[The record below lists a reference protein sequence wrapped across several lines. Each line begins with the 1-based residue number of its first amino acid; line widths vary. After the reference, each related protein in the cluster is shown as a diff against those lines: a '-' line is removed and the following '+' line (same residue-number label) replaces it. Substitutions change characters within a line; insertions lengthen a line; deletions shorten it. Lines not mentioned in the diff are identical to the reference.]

1 MCADMAA
8 LTRRFLSALVLMLGQ
23 LISTP
28 TLFAADA
35 TSTIEGKI
43 TFAGKAADKTILEVT
58 AGGSRVIAELPT
70 APQMSLPLLLNNHV
84 RLSGDFLPALAADG
98 YASGGRLLVHDT
110 RGIELLAATLKSR
123 DAASNTVPVLRT
135 TEEVH
140 SLRPEQA
147 DCKFPVRIRGVITS
161 LDANG
166 GMVQDATRG
175 VYVLGLK
182 SDGALQMQT
191 SDYIEIEGVTER
203 GTFAPMIV
211 GRKIDRIGHGFLPT
225 PIHPTWERLN
235 NGSLDCQFIELEGF
249 VTEANP
255 ISLVLLMPEGF
266 FGIAI
271 VPDPGLQAQSYNIP
285 QYANKHVRIRGTV
298 FATRDNE
305 THRVR
310 AGSIGMGNAVFGV
323 GDPVVTLDKQIGELL
338 QFDAR
343 AAGFHRVRV
352 CGQVLHAR
360 EQEYYLSDGANG
372 LRFVT
377 KHPASLEA
385 GDRVEVI
392 GFPRLAGSS
401 PVLVEATAKKLSAEP
416 LPAGQPLA
424 PDALDRAHIG
434 SLVEVESRLLG
445 IRTNRS
451 EIIFDLQSA
460 SRSLVARLE
469 RKQGEVPYLPIG
481 SRLRLSGVYA
491 GHGKDRITG
500 VEADS
505 SELLLNFPG
514 NIQIIERPS
523 WWTPKRAVTVISSL
537 IGALLLVAG
546 WVVSLRRKV
555 EARTGELK
563 EEIEERKRAERE
575 RLLEAERSR
584 LARDLHDEL
593 GSRITE
599 ISLLANVGAGA
610 PPTLEKAQER
620 FHLIADKAGGVVDAL
635 DVIVWA
641 VNPATDALQPL
652 ADYVSSFV
660 REFLSTCG
668 IRCRLKVPIQFPA
681 ATLDSHTRHN
691 LFMAVKESLNNAAR
705 HSSAPEVEFTM
716 AVVGEALQIAITDNG
731 VGFDASNSN
740 GGMGLANMQRR
751 LDAIGGRCSI
761 LSQRGRGSTVTMLL
775 PLRASHGMPSK
786 EEVSI

>member
-1 MCADMAA
+1 
-8 LTRRFLSALVLMLGQ
+8 MLG
-23 LISTP
+23 LPISISAP
-28 TLFAADA
+28 FAATA
-35 TSTIEGKI
+35 PSTIEGKV
-43 TFAGKAADKTILEVT
+43 TFAGKAADRTILELT

-70 APQMSLPLLLNNHV
+70 LPPIPLPFLLNQHV
-84 RLSGDFLPALAADG
+84 RLSGELLPARAVDG
-98 YASGGRLLVHDT
+98 YPSGGRLFVRDT
-110 RGIELLAATLKSR
+110 NAIEILATTPKRQDATSENLPTLS
-123 DAASNTVPVLRT
+123 V

-147 DCKFPVRIRGVITS
+147 DANYPVRIRGVITS
-161 LDANG
+161 RDPNG
-166 GMVQDATRG
+166 GMVQDASRG
-175 VYVLGLK
+175 VYVFGLK
-182 SDGALQMQT
+182 RCNEGADLRVA
-191 SDYIEIEGVTER
+191 DYVEVEGVTER
-203 GTFAPMIV
+203 GTFAPMIISRSNKCL
-211 GRKIDRIGHGFLPT
+211 GRGSLPD

-235 NGSLDCQFIELEGF
+235 NGSLDCQYVELEGF
-249 VTEANP
+249 VTEAYPN
-255 ISLVLLMPEGF
+255 SLVLLLPEGH

-271 VPDPGLQAQSYNIP
+271 VPDANINVEAFDLP
-285 QYANKHVRIRGTV
+285 QYANQHVRIRGAV
-298 FATRDNE
+298 FATRDNQ

-310 AGSIGMGNAVFGV
+310 AGSIGMGNVVIGL
-323 GDPVVTLDKQIGELL
+323 GDPVLTLDKQIGELL

-343 AAGFHRVRV
+343 AASFHRVRV
-352 CGQVLHAR
+352 SGQVLHAR
-360 EQEYYLSDGANG
+360 EREYYLSDGSNG
-372 LRFVT
+372 VRFVT
-377 KHPASLEA
+377 KEPLSIAA
-385 GDRVEVI
+385 GDRVEAI

-401 PVLVEATAKKLSAEP
+401 PVLVEATAKKLGAES
-416 LPAGQPLA
+416 LPAGQPLT

-445 IRTNRS
+445 VRTNRS
-451 EIIFDLQSA
+451 EIILDLQAS

-469 RKQGEVPYLPIG
+469 RKQGDIPSLPIG
-481 SRLRLSGVYA
+481 ARLRLSGVYA

-505 SELLLNFPG
+505 TELLLNSPA
-514 NIQIIERPS
+514 NIEILERPS
-523 WWTPKRAVTVISSL
+523 WWTPKRALTVIASL
-537 IGALLLVAG
+537 IGALLLGAG

-610 PPTLEKAQER
+610 PPTLEKAHER

-652 ADYVSSFV
+652 ADYVSSFA
-660 REFLSTCG
+660 REFLSSCG

-681 ATLDSHTRHN
+681 ATLDSHARHN

-705 HSSAPEVEFTM
+705 HSSAPEVEFAM
-716 AVVGEALQIAITDNG
+716 AVVDDALEIAITDNG
-731 VGFDASNSN
+731 IGFDASTQSV
-740 GGMGLANMQRR
+740 GMGLANMQRR

-761 LSQRGRGSTVTMLL
+761 QSKRGAGATVTMLL
-775 PLRASHGMPSK
+775 PLRNEHRTVPP
-786 EEVSI
+786 EVSI